1 MRTFI
6 CNRISNFNS
15 NGLEPSNGLQPN
27 SHGLQ
32 LIAMAP
38 NLEAMA
44 HKGPEDPETRLRETL
59 PVAAFLDFQASE
71 YHIVREHGCKRFLH
85 TSLSQ
90 SYAGLD

>member
-1 MRTFI
+1 MA
-6 CNRISNFNS
+6 SNLAMAS
-15 NGLEPSNGLQPN
+15 NLIAMAS
-27 SHGLQ
+27 S

-44 HKGPEDPETRLRETL
+44 HKGPEDPETRLRETR